1 MSTASEKVSS
11 ILLSTS
17 TLAALSAGF
26 DELRVGETTS
36 AVVKESDVSSSIPEK
51 ELLEGSSKAVESIS
65 T

>member
-17 TLAALSAGF
+17 TLEALSAGF

-36 AVVKESDVSSSIPEK
+36 AVVKESDVSSLIPEK
-51 ELLEGSSKAVESIS
+51 ELLEGSSKADASICK
-65 T
+65 